1 MVETLVFTTPND
13 GGSCKFFNHP
23 ILISSGNHPIG
34 QHRCQAPEKCSV
46 PPKLLEVREPR
57 QILLEDGDIPE
68 IRTLSN
74 TLGSS
79 TSTVSGMKLG
89 YAICGLTWKLLSHPN
104 LPHRNGQAWKG
115 GEEDAARLCQITNAS
130 GWVKISTLTI
140 SLVRIAS

>member
-46 PPKLLEVREPR
+46 SPKLLEVREPR

-68 IRTLSN
+68 IRTDN
-74 TLGSS
+74 TWFINFYGVRDETWICHMWVDVEVTEPSKSS
-79 TSTVSGMKLG
+79 
-89 YAICGLTWKLLSHPN
+89 A
-104 LPHRNGQAWKG
+104 
-115 GEEDAARLCQITNAS
+115 
-130 GWVKISTLTI
+130 
-140 SLVRIAS
+140 